1 MKDFCLNK
9 NFAIK
14 MSLYLYA
21 IFHCNK
27 NTNQIL
33 TVGHHVLPSPNTLA
47 LAAS

>member
-1 MKDFCLNK
+1 MKDFCFNK

-14 MSLYLYA
+14 MGLYA
-21 IFHCNK
+21 IFHCK

>member
-1 MKDFCLNK
+1 MD
-9 NFAIK
+9 
-14 MSLYLYA
+14 LYA
-21 IFHCNK
+21 IFHCK